1 MNESTTRPDC
11 PVGPDESPTLVTWC
25 DGCGAADIRS
35 DADLLDG
42 LCRYCGGDVKRRRFP
57 SRHAA
62 KRFYRALQTATR
74 NGTEPTRRRERDACM
89 TRTHYERGSMPA
101 CGAVGE
107 PVTSDLAVVDC
118 APCLE
123 IGCLASSTSA
133 ARVASFEDV
142 TRLPQNDRTD
152 GLPAGSGELPDV
164 EIILSPCRPGIGG
177 RVRGAAIK
185 AVSPAER
192 GRSAATRLDGGEHRC
207 RLSAIRQGRR
217 RALTWRSR
225 SPLLG

>member
-1 MNESTTRPDC
+1 MTYKTFTSEALEARRLVALRDRWLNPPEWVEWVDEPVPSYPNRPV
-11 PVGPDESPTLVTWC
+11 PRDE
-25 DGCGAADIRS
+25 D
-35 DADLLDG
+35 
-42 LCRYCGGDVKRRRFP
+42 
-57 SRHAA
+57 AA
-62 KRFYRALQTATR
+62 KVLKQRMFGVKYFCR
-74 NGTEPTRRRERDACM
+74 
-89 TRTHYERGSMPA
+89 
-101 CGAVGE
+101 
-107 PVTSDLAVVDC
+107 
-118 APCLE
+118 
-123 IGCLASSTSA
+123 
-133 ARVASFEDV
+133 RVASFEDV